1 MKVWQQKVIVPIFSR
16 TYLATAISEISKSE
30 GKIIKLRGWIAKK
43 RTLKGKIFLVLR
55 DSTGLV
61 QTITDDKSK
70 AYKTAEKITTE
81 SSAFIRG
88 KIVKD
93 PRAPG
98 GYEVKVSDIH
108 IVGLAETWPIARDT
122 SAEFLRDIR
131 HLSLRQRKTQ
141 LMLKVRAATFAAYH
155 ECMTGLGYM
164 EHQSPS
170 FTPTPGESGAETFE
184 VKYFKD
190 KAYLTQTWQL
200 YAESMLPIME
210 KIYTVAPSFRAD
222 KSMTSRHLTEY
233 WHAEV
238 ETAWQEFPELLG
250 LMEYIVKFISEKVA
264 KMCKKELIELGQD
277 PKYFAKLPKFK
288 RLKYRDAITELKKD
302 GFKVKFGDDL
312 GTVEEKHLVAKRKIP
327 MFITHY
333 PTKLKAFYMK
343 IDPKDK
349 SVVFASD
356 LMLPGIGEA
365 IGSAERST
373 DFKDVKKRLLAA
385 GEDPKV
391 YEWYFDAV
399 SKYGSVP
406 HSGFGLGM
414 ERLVMWFTGAESVKD
429 VIAYPRTPTRF
440 AP

>member
-1 MKVWQQKVIVPIFSR
+1 
-16 TYLATAISEISKSE
+16 
-30 GKIIKLRGWIAKK
+30 
-43 RTLKGKIFLVLR
+43 
-55 DSTGLV
+55 
-61 QTITDDKSK
+61 
-70 AYKTAEKITTE
+70 
-81 SSAFIRG
+81 
-88 KIVKD
+88 
-93 PRAPG
+93 
-98 GYEVKVSDIH
+98 
-108 IVGLAETWPIARDT
+108 
-122 SAEFLRDIR
+122 
-131 HLSLRQRKTQ
+131 
-141 LMLKVRAATFAAYH
+141 MLKVRAATFAAYH

-200 YAESMLPIME
+200 YAEAMLPIME

-250 LMEYIVKFISEKVA
+250 QMEYIVKFIAA
-264 KMCKKELIELGQD
+264 KIAKTCRKELIFLGKD

-288 RLKYRDAITELKKD
+288 RIKYREAISELKKG

-312 GTVEEKHLVAKRKIP
+312 GTVEEKYLVDKRKIP
-327 MFITHY
+327 LFITHY

-343 IDPKDK
+343 RDPKDK
-349 SVVFASD
+349 SAVFASD
-356 LMLPGIGEA
+356 LMLPGIGET

-391 YEWYFDAV
+391 YEWYFEAV

-406 HSGFGLGM
+406 HSGFGMGM
-414 ERLVMWFTGAESVKD
+414 ERLIMWFTGAESVKE
-429 VIAYPRTPTRF
+429 VIAFPRTPTRF